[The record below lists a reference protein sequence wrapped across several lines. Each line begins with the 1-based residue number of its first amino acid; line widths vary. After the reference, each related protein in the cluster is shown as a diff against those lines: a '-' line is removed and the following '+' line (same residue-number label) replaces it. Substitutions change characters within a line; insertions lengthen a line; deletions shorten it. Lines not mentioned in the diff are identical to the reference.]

1 MIKTLL
7 ASLLLFTPVI
17 SGAFSANNSE
27 NIPVLQEKID
37 IKSAESDEFISYWQN
52 DFRKDDGGEII
63 AICDIKYEDYTVMYG
78 KYAALEKG
86 DREIVDATP
95 DYEEGYTIKD
105 SIVELVRIYGKR
117 KSSAEE
123 PKKTLNQSSAI
134 TIIVV
139 IAVFGMS
146 VICLFY
152 VMKNNN
158 LIK

>member
-7 ASLLLFTPVI
+7 ASLLLFAPAI
-17 SGAFSANNSE
+17 SGSFSSDISE

-37 IKSAESDEFISYWQN
+37 IKSAESDEFLSYWQN
-52 DFRKDDGGEII
+52 DFRKDDKGEII
-63 AICDIKYEDYTVMYG
+63 PICDISYEDYSVMYG
-78 KYAALEKG
+78 RYAALSND
-86 DREIVDATP
+86 DRIVVDATP
-95 DYEEGYTIKD
+95 DYEEGYTVKD

-117 KSSAEE
+117 KNSSEE
-123 PKKTLNQSSAI
+123 KKQTLNQSSAI